1 MSEAGAPE
9 PSTEPP
15 VTAAAEVAAQN
26 SRDTGSSE
34 GLRTMTDETTPVMRA
49 SEKTSTE
56 EEEEDDD
63 KSSSVLLPQ
72 EAAQV
77 EQSKGGDKGK
87 NPESNTTEF
96 DSSGLDNMSPLTL
109 VLVFVCHFFGS
120 SDLDLDRESS
130 SGPEGSGSESSSVSM
145 PSLDLELDD
154 GLSSYL
160 AAAGEDVGAST
171 SSHDVKDA
179 ETLQAEGEAPPTFFC
194 WFCVLFSTDLLR
206 SHAVSCRG
214 KHCSSGSSGC

>member
-56 EEEEDDD
+56 EEEDDD

-96 DSSGLDNMSPLTL
+96 DSSGLDNMSPLTWFL
-109 VLVFVCHFFGS
+109 FFCLSFLWLLRPGPGQGELIRTRRFRVRIFVR
-120 SDLDLDRESS
+120 LDAES
-130 SGPEGSGSESSSVSM
+130 GSG
-145 PSLDLELDD
+145 
-154 GLSSYL
+154 
-160 AAAGEDVGAST
+160 AG
-171 SSHDVKDA
+171 
-179 ETLQAEGEAPPTFFC
+179 
-194 WFCVLFSTDLLR
+194 
-206 SHAVSCRG
+206 
-214 KHCSSGSSGC
+214 

>member
-1 MSEAGAPE
+1 
-9 PSTEPP
+9 
-15 VTAAAEVAAQN
+15 
-26 SRDTGSSE
+26 
-34 GLRTMTDETTPVMRA
+34 
-49 SEKTSTE
+49 
-56 EEEEDDD
+56 
-63 KSSSVLLPQ
+63 
-72 EAAQV
+72 
-77 EQSKGGDKGK
+77 
-87 NPESNTTEF
+87 
-96 DSSGLDNMSPLTL
+96 
-109 VLVFVCHFFGS
+109 
-120 SDLDLDRESS
+120 
-130 SGPEGSGSESSSVSM
+130 M

-171 SSHDVKDA
+171 GSHDVKDA